1 MPNKLV
7 IMRIL
12 KFIYDFLPFKK
23 NIFYLLRLFK
33 LPYNI
38 IKHLHFKGVFKV
50 KVESRDFLIMHY
62 GYQIE
67 NELFWY
73 GLLNGWE
80 KISMKIWIDLCKDSQ
95 VIFDIGAN
103 TGVYSLVAKT
113 LSPKSQ
119 VYGFEPVER
128 VFQKFKYNNELNKFD
143 VFCCDFAIS
152 NQDGEAIIYE
162 VPSEHVYS
170 VTVNKNTTQNVNATS
185 TKIKTKKLSTFI
197 KEQKIE
203 KVDLIKIDV
212 ETHEPEVLEGMEAYL
227 HEYKPTLL
235 IEILNDDVGRKV
247 QDLLKG
253 IDYLFFNIDE
263 IGPPKM
269 VTKIVK
275 SDYYNY
281 LICRKEIAQKLNL
294 L

>member
-1 MPNKLV
+1 MK
-7 IMRIL
+7 IL
-12 KFIYDFLPFKK
+12 KYLYDILPFKK
-23 NIFYLLRLFK
+23 NVFCFIRPLN

-38 IKHLHFKGVFKV
+38 IKHLHFKGIFKV
-50 KVESRDFLIMHY
+50 NIENRNFSIMHY

-80 KISMKIWIDLCKDSQ
+80 KISMKLWVDLSKESQ

-113 LSPKSQ
+113 LSPGAQ
-119 VYGFEPVER
+119 VFGFEPVVR
-128 VFQKFKYNNELNKFD
+128 VFQKFKYNVELNKFD
-143 VFCCDFAIS
+143 IRCYDYAIS
-152 NQDGEAIIYE
+152 NEDGEALIYE

-170 VTVNKNTTQNVNATS
+170 VTVNKNTTQNEKANS
-185 TKIKTKKLSTFI
+185 TEIKTKKLSTFI
-197 KEQKIE
+197 KEQKIDR
-203 KVDLIKIDV
+203 VDLMKIDV
-212 ETHEPEVLEGMEAYL
+212 ETHEVEVLEGMGEYL
-227 HEYKPTLL
+227 LLFQPTLL
-235 IEILNDDVGRKV
+235 IEILNDDIGRKV

-263 IGPPKM
+263 ISIPKR
-269 VTKIVK
+269 VNNIVK

-281 LICRKEIAQKLNL
+281 LICKEEIAKKLNL
-294 L
+294 I